1 MTARRMQH
9 MPDLDQQA
17 MSDATLRQETTG
29 RNLATWQSPKN
40 EDAGQPITVIEPKPE
55 SFLARMRSLWRYR
68 GFYGFL
74 FKEIT
79 MRRARGSLLGV
90 WYLLL
95 RPLMPAAALIFTFG
109 TVTQMDTQSRVP
121 YPVFFLSGYI
131 PFYLFQSSM
140 RYLPRSL
147 TWSRSIMR
155 RTYFPRLLVPLA
167 GFGLPL
173 IEAAVLWVAFI
184 VIVAL
189 TWFRGEPFPLQL
201 GWHTLWLIPCLLMSM
216 VFALAFGLVFS
227 IVALFF
233 RDVIFSLRVFT
244 MMALL
249 LTPVAYPVTFVP
261 DTYRWALYLINPMA
275 QVVLVS
281 RWALTGDGH
290 LELGF
295 VLLSFGSVLVA
306 LLVGLVFFLR
316 AEAHLGDQ
324 M

>member
-1 MTARRMQH
+1 
-9 MPDLDQQA
+9 MPDLNQRA
-17 MSDATLRQETTG
+17 MSEATLPQEVAG
-29 RNLATWQSPKN
+29 KNPATWQGPDN
-40 EDAGQPITVIEPKPE
+40 EDARQPITVIEPKPE
-55 SFLARMRSLWRYR
+55 SFLARMGSLWRYR

-74 FKEIT
+74 IKEIT
-79 MRRARGSLLGV
+79 LRRAQGSLLGI
-90 WYLLL
+90 WFLLL
-95 RPLMPAAALIFTFG
+95 RPLIPAAGLIFTFG
-109 TVTQMDTQSRVP
+109 AVTRMDTQSSVP
-121 YPVFFLSGYI
+121 YPVFFLSGYL
-131 PFYLFQSSM
+131 PFHLFQSSM

-173 IEAAVLWVAFI
+173 IEAAVLWTAFI
-184 VIVAL
+184 AILAL
-189 TWFRGEPFPLQL
+189 GWWRGEPFPLQL
-201 GWHTLWLIPCLLMSM
+201 GWHTLWLIPCLVMSLAL
-216 VFALAFGLVFS
+216 ALAFGLVFS
-227 IVALFF
+227 VVALFF
-233 RDVIFSLRVFT
+233 RDVIFSLRFFT
-244 MMALL
+244 MLTLL
-249 LTPVAYPVTFVP
+249 VTPVVYPVTFVP
-261 DTYRWALYLINPMA
+261 DAYRWALYAINPMA

-281 RWALTGDGH
+281 RWALTGDGR